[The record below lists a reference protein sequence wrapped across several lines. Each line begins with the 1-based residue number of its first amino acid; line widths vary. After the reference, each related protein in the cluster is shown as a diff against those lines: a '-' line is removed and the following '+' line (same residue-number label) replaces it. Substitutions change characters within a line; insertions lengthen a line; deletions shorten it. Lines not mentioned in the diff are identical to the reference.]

1 MNNATDTV
9 EKLSIPGPTGRR
21 VLGNLFDF
29 SSDPLTFLT
38 HAARE
43 HGDVVAIGSH
53 NVLLTHPRDIENM
66 LVDREGRFSKA
77 RVPGS
82 SEGRRGQGF
91 PHAMMNSD
99 GDDWRTKRDR
109 LQPSFSRH
117 MTTTAAEVVR
127 VEAERTLN
135 GWALGSVQDL
145 QEHVAR
151 LTLRVVTRLLFGES
165 FSSSDVEIVAKLVAA
180 VMDLATTP
188 IILPEWVPTPK
199 VVRIRRSLRQL
210 DEVLARVATSP
221 LARDRER
228 APVLHALMS
237 ATPKLSS
244 AELRDE
250 FATLVMAG
258 YETTND
264 AVVWASYLLA
274 QHPNAA
280 QRVAEEADAATQK
293 KAPSVER
300 MESLRYTHA
309 VLKEAMRLYSPV
321 WITSR
326 DCLCDVE
333 YAGHRIPRGTTVTV
347 SQWVTHRDPRFFSDA
362 HRFVPE
368 RWLDSSNPP
377 IRGSY
382 FPFGLGP
389 RACIGA
395 AVATTEAVILLA
407 EINRRFRLELVDP
420 SAVRPRP
427 VIALQPVGVRVRVR
441 RRETIPAPSQPA

>member
-1 MNNATDTV
+1 MDTV
-9 EKLSIPGPTGRR
+9 EKLSIPGPAGRR

-53 NVLLTHPRDIENM
+53 NVLLTHPRDIENI

-77 RVPGS
+77 RMPGS

-109 LQPSFSRH
+109 LQPSFSRK
-117 MTTTAAEVVR
+117 MTMTAAEVVR
-127 VEAERTLN
+127 VEAERMLS

-165 FSSSDVEIVAKLVAA
+165 FSPSDVEIVAKLVAA

-210 DEVLARVATSP
+210 DEILARVAASP
-221 LARDRER
+221 RASDPER

-237 ATPKLSS
+237 ANPKLSS

-274 QHPNAA
+274 QHPSAA
-280 QRVAEEADAATQK
+280 KRVAEEAGAAG
-293 KAPSVER
+293 VDR

-326 DCLCDVE
+326 DCICDVE
-333 YAGHRIPRGTTVTV
+333 YAGYRIPRGTTVTV

-368 RWLDSSNPP
+368 RWLDPSNLPP
-377 IRGSY
+377 RGSY

-441 RRETIPAPSQPA
+441 GREVLGS